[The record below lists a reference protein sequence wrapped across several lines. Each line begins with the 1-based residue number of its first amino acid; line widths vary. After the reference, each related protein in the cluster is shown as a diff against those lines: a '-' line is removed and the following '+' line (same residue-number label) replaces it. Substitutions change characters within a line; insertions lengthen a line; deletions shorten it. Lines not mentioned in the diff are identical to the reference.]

1 VKSIRTSGVSAIF
14 AEAQFNDALAVT
26 IADETGVPVVT
37 DLYTGTL
44 GDPPADSYVGMM
56 RWNADRIVSAITGS

>member
-1 VKSIRTSGVSAIF
+1 
-14 AEAQFNDALAVT
+14 
-26 IADETGVPVVT
+26 VPVVT